1 MKSNA
6 CCSEN
11 KQEDGIHF
19 LAFQTYDKHK
29 DYKLWLSDLLL
40 SLRVQDD
47 EAENFLLYFNFGI
60 VVDERVAA
68 NEERDA
74 ISGYFS
80 FSAEP

>member
-1 MKSNA
+1 M
-6 CCSEN
+6 
-11 KQEDGIHF
+11 
-19 LAFQTYDKHK
+19 
-29 DYKLWLSDLLL
+29 WLSDLLL

-60 VVDERVAA
+60 IVDERVAA